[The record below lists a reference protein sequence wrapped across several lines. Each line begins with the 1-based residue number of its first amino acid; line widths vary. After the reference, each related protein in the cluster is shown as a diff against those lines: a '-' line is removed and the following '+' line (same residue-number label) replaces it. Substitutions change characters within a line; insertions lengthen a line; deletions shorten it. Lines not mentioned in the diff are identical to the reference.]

1 MKYMKFLST
10 ISLLALGVLLLP
22 SGARALDNVQRRT
35 KMAVSEHTEIPGA
48 VLHPGTYMV
57 KVVDFKDGKEIVQF
71 TNEEETKVIA
81 TVLAIRDRRARTD
94 DGKSGFVYFQREEGA
109 PMLALKSWYDGEDD
123 FGELFVYPKAEAFK
137 LAEATREEVEAT
149 PAPTPTLQSE
159 VTVVKPEAA
168 PAPTKLPESLPKTG
182 SHVPLIALIG
192 LGALAGAAALRLSRR
207 AA

>member
-1 MKYMKFLST
+1 M
-10 ISLLALGVLLLP
+10 SLLVLGVWLLP
-22 SGARALDNVQRRT
+22 TGASALDNVQRRT
-35 KMAVSEHTEIPGA
+35 KMIVSEHTEIPGA

-71 TNEEETKVIA
+71 TNEEETKVVA

-109 PMLALKSWYDGEDD
+109 PMLALKSWYDAEDD
-123 FGELFVYPKAEAFK
+123 FGELFVYPKPEAFK
-137 LAEATREEVEAT
+137 LAEATHQEIEAT
-149 PAPTPTLQSE
+149 PAQAPTLESE

-168 PAPTKLPESLPKTG
+168 PPPTRVAEALPKTG
-182 SHVPLIALIG
+182 SDLPLMALIG
-192 LGALAGAAALRLSRR
+192 LGALAGAGALRLARR